1 MRLASRRRAIGTL
14 GVLAVLFA
22 ASANLAGCV
31 TDQTTAANAV
41 PAAIP
46 PGQAMLTISRVNNYY
61 GALVPVGVTANG
73 ANFTSLGLGESF
85 TGGIKPGP
93 VTLTTSM
100 WSTPGSYTVHF
111 NAEAGKRYAFE
122 LQPRTAGLAWAS
134 AGIIGSVVD
143 AAANAE
149 QSGPYKLVELPVPGG
164 R

>member
-1 MRLASRRRAIGTL
+1 MRLASRYCAARTL
-14 GVLAVLFA
+14 GVLAFLCL
-22 ASANLAGCV
+22 ASADLAGCV
-31 TDQTTAANAV
+31 TDQAAANVA

-46 PGQAMLTISRVNNYY
+46 PGQALLTISRVNNYY

-73 ANFTSLGLGESF
+73 ASFASLGLGESF

-100 WSTPGSYTVHF
+100 WSTPGSFTVHF
-111 NAEAGKRYAFE
+111 NAEPGKRYAFE